1 MKPLDGYETLYRKVG
16 RKYEAIGTV
25 RELHR
30 SYEHLLKAGQWRME
44 YCPRDG
50 RGRYWYEVKPDTAS
64 FCAAAMLAEDAML
77 EAIDAARLAKIE
89 EPAKKFTMRQRKAIS
104 QAQKILADA
113 GLLAPQWWTH
123 RSAYEIAQ
131 AGLNA
136 VREYKA

>member
-44 YCPRDG
+44 YCSRDG
-50 RGRYWYEVKPDTAS
+50 RGRYWYDVKPDTAS

-77 EAIDAARLAKIE
+77 EAMDKAKLAKIE

-104 QAQKILADA
+104 QAQKIMADA

-123 RSAYEIAQ
+123 RSAYEILQ
-131 AGLNA
+131 AGLDA

>member
-1 MKPLDGYETLYRKVG
+1 MKYLILTLFVLGSFGVFGQSKKEVETAVLQ
-16 RKYEAIGTV
+16 
-25 RELHR
+25 
-30 SYEHLLKAGQWRME
+30 LK
-44 YCPRDG
+44 
-50 RGRYWYEVKPDTAS
+50 
-64 FCAAAMLAEDAML
+64 AAMLAEDAML

-104 QAQKILADA
+104 QAQKIMADA

-131 AGLNA
+131 AGLDA